1 MSVRE
6 LIINYLQV
14 FVDEFKNARARYEY
28 DSLAEVHT
36 IEICPQSVY
45 DSIEFLSWESSMFD
59 DFIKIFPGEVVGFIS
74 EDAVVGIK
82 SADYAIEGI
91 EYAPFNTDPYYFFDV
106 QSVNIIQSNIIQQK
120 TTLSISDNK
129 DRNCFDATIVTNHDL
144 NNNYKLAA

>member
-1 MSVRE
+1 MNATE
-6 LIINYLQV
+6 FIINRLYS
-14 FVDEFKNARARYEY
+14 FVELFKNARVRYEY

-36 IEICPQSVY
+36 IEVYPQSVY
-45 DSIEFLSWESSMFD
+45 DSDDYLTWESGMFD
-59 DFIKIFPGEVVGFIS
+59 DFAGNFPGEVIGFIS

-82 SADYAIEGI
+82 SANYAIEGI
-91 EYAPFNTDPYYFFDV
+91 EYAPFNTDPYFFFDV

-129 DRNCFDATIVTNHDL
+129 DRNCFDTTIVTNHDL

>member
-36 IEICPQSVY
+36 IEIYPQSVY
-45 DSIEFLSWESSMFD
+45 DSKEFLAWESSMFD
-59 DFIKIFPGEVVGFIS
+59 DFISVFPEEVVGFIS

-82 SADYAIEGI
+82 SAEYAIEGI
-91 EYAPFNTDPYYFFDV
+91 EYAPYNTDPYFFFDV
-106 QSVNIIQSNIIQQK
+106 QSVNIIQSNIVHQD
-120 TTLSISDNK
+120 TTLSVSDNK
-129 DRNCFDATIVTNHDL
+129 DRDCFDTTIVTNYDL